1 MATVTVSTSKPQPVF
16 QYVLLLLALAMGVG
30 GYILTSLNRT
40 GALPANLGVHIALL
54 VALGLG
60 GTLLV
65 RYFAP
70 YADPVILPLAVG
82 LTGLGLAMIYR
93 IDMAYT
99 ITGEPV
105 VGIKQLILVGVGLT
119 AAFVVLIVIRDHRVL
134 RKYTFTAMFVSILL
148 LLSPFIPGLGRAK
161 YGAKIWIS
169 LGPFSLQPAEFV
181 KITLAVFF
189 AGYLVANR
197 DSLAVGGPKV
207 LGIRLPRIRDLGP
220 ILVVWGISVII
231 LVMQR
236 DLGTSLL
243 YFGLFVAMIYVATNR
258 TSWIILGG
266 LLFIPAA
273 LVATKLFSH
282 VGRRVNIWL
291 NAFDPEIYDMVGGSH
306 QVVQGQFG
314 MASGGLFGT
323 GWGLGYPN
331 LVPFANSDFILAS
344 LAEELGLTG
353 LMAILLM
360 YLILIE
366 RGFRAAIGVRDGFG
380 KLLAVGISFSLAL
393 QLFVVLGGITRLI
406 PLTGLTAP
414 FLAQGGSSM
423 VSSWIAIALLLR
435 ISDAARRPTPL
446 PVNDAGTEKSKKVT
460 VRSGASA

>member
-1 MATVTVSTSKPQPVF
+1 MATVVVSAGRSKPVF
-16 QYVLLLLALAMGVG
+16 DYFLLVLALAVGVG
-30 GYILTSLNRT
+30 GYVLTSLNRLGT
-40 GALPANLGVHIALL
+40 LPANLGLHVAIML
-54 VALGLG
+54 VLGIVG
-60 GTLLV
+60 EVLV
-65 RYFAP
+65 RFFAP
-70 YADPVILPLAVG
+70 HADPVILPLAVA

-93 IDMAYT
+93 LDLSYE
-99 ITGEPV
+99 ITGEPM
-105 VGIKQLILVGVGLT
+105 VGLKQLIMVGAALV
-119 AAFVVLIVIRDHRVL
+119 AAFLVLAVIKDHRVL
-134 RKYTFTAMFVSILL
+134 RRFTFTAMCVSLFLL
-148 LLSPFIPGLGRAK
+148 LLPFVPGLGKAN
-161 YGAKIWIS
+161 YGAQIWIS

-189 AGYLVANR
+189 AGYLVTNR
-197 DSLAVGGPKV
+197 DSLAVGGPKFW
-207 LGIRLPRIRDLGP
+207 GIRLPRLRDLGP
-220 ILVVWGISVII
+220 ISIVWAVSVVI

-258 TSWIILGG
+258 TSWIVLGS
-266 LLFIPAA
+266 LLFVPAA
-273 LVATKLFSH
+273 VVASKVFSH
-282 VGRRVNIWL
+282 VGRRVTIWL
-291 NAFDPEIYDMVGGSH
+291 NAYDPEIYDAVGGSH

-344 LAEELGLTG
+344 LSEELGLTG
-353 LMAILLM
+353 LMAILMM
-360 YLILIE
+360 YLVLIE

-380 KLLAVGISFSLAL
+380 KLLAVGIAFSLAL

-435 ISDAARRPTPL
+435 ISDAARRPTAKVVSDGP
-446 PVNDAGTEKSKKVT
+446 AEKSGKVS
-460 VRSGASA
+460 VRAGVSE

>member
-1 MATVTVSTSKPQPVF
+1 MATVTVSATKAHPFF
-16 QYVLLLLALAMGVG
+16 QYFLLILSLVVGIG
-30 GYILTSLNRT
+30 GYVLTSLNRT
-40 GALPANLGVHIALL
+40 GTVPANLGMHIAILL
-54 VALGLG
+54 GVGIAGA
-60 GTLLV
+60 LLV

-70 YADPVILPLAVG
+70 HADPVILPLAVG
-82 LTGLGLAMIYR
+82 LTGLGLGMIYR
-93 IDMAYT
+93 LDLAYA

-105 VGIKQLILVGVGLT
+105 TGIKQLIMVGVGLV
-119 AAFVVLIVIRDHRVL
+119 AAFVVLILVRDHRVL
-134 RKYTFTAMFVSILL
+134 RKFTFTAMFLSIVLL
-148 LLSPFIPGLGRAK
+148 LLPFVPGLGKAS
-161 YGAKIWIS
+161 YGAQIWIS

-181 KITLAVFF
+181 KLTLAVFF
-189 AGYLVANR
+189 AGYLVTNR

-207 LGIRLPRIRDLGP
+207 FGIRLPRLRDLGP
-220 ILVVWGISVII
+220 ISVVWGVSIII

-258 TSWIILGG
+258 TSWIVLGG
-266 LLFIPAA
+266 LLFVPAA
-273 LVATKLFSH
+273 IIATKLFSH

-291 NAFDPEIYDMVGGSH
+291 NAYDPIVYEMAGGSH

-423 VSSWIAIALLLR
+423 VSSWVAIALLLR

-446 PVNDAGTEKSKKVT
+446 PVSDDMTDRPKKVT
-460 VRSGASA
+460 VRTGGVA